1 MHTYMDKYGNS
12 KWNIN
17 DIDVSTTNMHTSM
30 DKYGNSKWCINDI
43 DVLAAA
49 SKYIYMDKYG
59 NSKWSIDIVVSTRS
73 TNILTN
79 KDI

>member
-1 MHTYMDKYGNS
+1 
-12 KWNIN
+12 
-17 DIDVSTTNMHTSM
+17 
-30 DKYGNSKWCINDI
+30 
-43 DVLAAA
+43 VLAAA

>member
-1 MHTYMDKYGNS
+1 
-12 KWNIN
+12 
-17 DIDVSTTNMHTSM
+17 VSTTN
-30 DKYGNSKWCINDI
+30 
-43 DVLAAA
+43 
-49 SKYIYMDKYG
+49 KYIYMDKCG